1 MGQVSMNWLFLK
13 TLTFPLPLLSSFSF
27 SLTFLLNPGCLDQTL
42 FWPIQPSLFDYF
54 SNKFVRAVIIGID
67 RASRNIAPGA
77 WLSQPLIYA
86 EKYPHRKVGIR
97 DYLKIYTLNIF
108 VYFYFF
114 PVFYHPFKL
123 PSLFFMYYQQHYIT
137 HAIITIIILIII
149 IQPLICFLSL

>member
-13 TLTFPLPLLSSFSF
+13 TLTFPLPLLPSLSS

-42 FWPIQPSLFDYF
+42 FWPIQPSFFDYF
-54 SNKFVRAVIIGID
+54 LTNLLGLGLLGQTERRGILHLE
-67 RASRNIAPGA
+67 A

-86 EKYPHRKVGIR
+86 EKYPHGKVGIR

-137 HAIITIIILIII
+137 HAIITIIVLIII
-149 IQPLICFLSL
+149 IQPLISFSSL